1 MCLELGGSFPNVK
14 ITPRSPRRGPKMPPR
29 ASCTRERAP
38 KKLGVSAWEV
48 QIAPKSPR
56 RAPRSA
62 PRAPWKPPRVPG
74 RLPRR
79 ERRGPRE
86 PPNALKTTENAP
98 RTAKAEHMQHTTAQH
113 GAGGLDEQTL
123 QGRITTGRDAT
134 SKGEPPAENPYIGG
148 ENRTYAQIALSTP
161 S

>member
-1 MCLELGGSFPNVK
+1 MNVK
-14 ITPRSPRRGPKMPPR
+14 ITPKSPRR
-29 ASCTRERAP
+29 AP
-38 KKLGVSAWEV
+38 KTLKKASWRREQAPTKLGVTGWEV
-48 QIAPKSPR
+48 KIAPKSPR

-98 RTAKAEHMQHTTAQH
+98 RTAKAMIIRKTQ
-113 GAGGLDEQTL
+113 
-123 QGRITTGRDAT
+123 RIMNSLKRQ
-134 SKGEPPAENPYIGG
+134 
-148 ENRTYAQIALSTP
+148 YARSYVKCV
-161 S
+161 

>member
-1 MCLELGGSFPNVK
+1 MCLELGGSVPNVK
-14 ITPRSPRRGPKMPPR
+14 ITPRSPRRGPQMPPR
-29 ASCTRERAP
+29 ASWTRERAP
-38 KKLGVSAWEV
+38 KKLGMSAWEV

-98 RTAKAEHMQHTTAQH
+98 RTAKSMIIRKTQ
-113 GAGGLDEQTL
+113 
-123 QGRITTGRDAT
+123 RIMNSLKRQYAR
-134 SKGEPPAENPYIGG
+134 SYIKCV
-148 ENRTYAQIALSTP
+148 
-161 S
+161 